1 MISVIFEAKARV
13 CSIAK
18 HGEPEES
25 WYRRLQ
31 HDPTSGKPAMPD
43 KDMSTA
49 FPLHIQ
55 QSVHLPVT
63 RRYESQESRAMI
75 QGHCQFC
82 APGNLTLT

>member
-1 MISVIFEAKARV
+1 
-13 CSIAK
+13 
-18 HGEPEES
+18 
-25 WYRRLQ
+25 
-31 HDPTSGKPAMPD
+31 MPD